1 MSESICGKL
10 VHIVYLTLLLF
21 RPEPAAKKPRKR
33 RAFVPEMPSFL
44 AGKGRA
50 SDVKPVSLSVAT
62 PPLSK
67 NGIEPPIVTPSHDPT
82 MATLSLTTPVREQA
96 DRRRSSGSIPL
107 TVGEGTRD
115 SPIALLDD
123 GDERANNAKRM
134 KMSNGDSVGVP
145 GNLHTA
151 LSAVKLESTDG
162 SRKRKISNI
171 GPGVRLPWSH
181 SPQ

>member
-1 MSESICGKL
+1 ML
-10 VHIVYLTLLLF
+10 PHDLLF
-21 RPEPAAKKPRKR
+21 ARLTRFCIRPEPVAKKPRKR

-50 SDVKPVSLSVAT
+50 SDVKPVSHTVAT

-67 NGIEPPIVTPSHDPT
+67 NGIELPIVTSNHDPNV
-82 MATLSLTTPVREQA
+82 APLSITTPSREQI

-123 GDERANNAKRM
+123 GDERSNNAKRM
-134 KMSNGDSVGVP
+134 KMSNGDSLGVP
-145 GNLHTA
+145 GNLHAA

-171 GPGVRLPWSH
+171 LPGVRLRFVSC
-181 SPQ
+181 SSSDD